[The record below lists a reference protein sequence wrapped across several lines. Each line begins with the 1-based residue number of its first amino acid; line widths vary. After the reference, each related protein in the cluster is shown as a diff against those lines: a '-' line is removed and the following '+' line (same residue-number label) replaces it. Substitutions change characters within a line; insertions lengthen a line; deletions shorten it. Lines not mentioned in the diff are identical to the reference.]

1 MFDLSNLGQFAKM
14 NACYAKLQC
23 CQLKP
28 PPTKNLYYSHFKRGH
43 PCAALCCHNN
53 VPALYEHGT
62 KTKAKT
68 QKPQQHAN
76 ILVTFHEHFDDLSKR
91 QKMKRSRLL
100 PNANQ
105 EFQETEHY
113 RNLAPRI

>member
-1 MFDLSNLGQFAKM
+1 M

-28 PPTKNLYYSHFKRGH
+28 PPTKILYYSHFKRGH

-105 EFQETEHY
+105 EFQEREHY

>member
-1 MFDLSNLGQFAKM
+1 M

-28 PPTKNLYYSHFKRGH
+28 PPTKFYIIATLKEGIHVRRFVVTTMCLHLMNTGQKLK
-43 PCAALCCHNN
+43 P
-53 VPALYEHGT
+53 
-62 KTKAKT
+62 KTK
-68 QKPQQHAN
+68 KPQQHAN

>member
-1 MFDLSNLGQFAKM
+1 MLSIKTTPNKI
-14 NACYAKLQC
+14 
-23 CQLKP
+23 
-28 PPTKNLYYSHFKRGH
+28 LYYSHFKRGH
-43 PCAALCCHNN
+43 PCTALFVTTMCLHLMNT
-53 VPALYEHGT
+53 GQ

-68 QKPQQHAN
+68 KKPQQHAN